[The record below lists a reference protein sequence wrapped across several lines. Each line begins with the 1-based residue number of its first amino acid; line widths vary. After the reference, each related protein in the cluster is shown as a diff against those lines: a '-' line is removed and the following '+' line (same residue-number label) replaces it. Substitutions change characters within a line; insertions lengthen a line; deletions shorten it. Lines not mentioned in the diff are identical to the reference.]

1 MTDIYSM
8 TSGKHDGS
16 ANTTG
21 STNYSLGSLC
31 GLHSQGT
38 ALGRLFKRISA
49 RAGHVRG
56 TPWAHIVVAVT
67 LGLCSQFVFLGAANA
82 QQWPARPIRII
93 VPQSPGGSTDQVAR
107 PFGKLLGESL
117 GQSVFIENR
126 PGAGSVVGT
135 DLVAKAAPDGY
146 TLLAVAV
153 SFAISP
159 SLYKKLPFDPL
170 RDFSP
175 IAMLASF
182 PNVLVVPAPLPVK
195 SVQELIAYAKANPGK
210 LNYGSSGIG
219 SGTHLSME
227 MFRHMAAIELVHV
240 AYKGGAPAVNALL
253 AGEVQVNLATI
264 ATAISQIKAGKLRAL
279 AVSSK
284 ARVSVLPDVPTIAE
298 SGLPGYE
305 YDSWIGVLA
314 PAKTPRAVVVRLA
327 AEAAKAIH
335 APEIKALLALEGA
348 EPVGNSPDE
357 FAAILQTEVARWK
370 KLVDA
375 SGIKSE

>member
-1 MTDIYSM
+1 M

-16 ANTTG
+16 TNTTD
-21 STNYSLGSLC
+21 STIHSLRSLR
-31 GLHSQGT
+31 GLRRRESVPGPSREDYGT
-38 ALGRLFKRISA
+38 KVFALVLGVSA
-49 RAGHVRG
+49 L
-56 TPWAHIVVAVT
+56 
-67 LGLCSQFVFLGAANA
+67 LGCTDAAIA
-82 QQWPARPIRII
+82 QQWPTRPIRII

-107 PFGKLLGESL
+107 PFGKSLGESP

-170 RDFSP
+170 RDFAP
-175 IAMLASF
+175 VALLASF
-182 PNVLVVPAPLPVK
+182 PNVLVVSASLPVK
-195 SVQELIAYAKANPGK
+195 TVPELIDYAKANPGK

-227 MFRHMAAIELVHV
+227 MLRHMAAIEMVHV

-264 ATAISQIKAGKLRAL
+264 ATAISQIKTGKLHAL

-284 ARVSVLPDVPTIAE
+284 GRVSVLPDVPTIAE

-305 YDSWIGVLA
+305 YDSWIGLLA
-314 PAKTPRAVVVRLA
+314 PSKTPRTVIERLA

-335 APEIKALLALEGA
+335 SSEIKALLTLEGA

-357 FAAILQTEVARWK
+357 FAASLQIEVARWK
-370 KLVDA
+370 KLVEA
-375 SGIKSE
+375 AGIKAD

>member
-1 MTDIYSM
+1 MRIGFDAP
-8 TSGKHDGS
+8 GVAVRCK
-16 ANTTG
+16 AVA
-21 STNYSLGSLC
+21 LVLC
-31 GLHSQGT
+31 LLLADVGT
-38 ALGRLFKRISA
+38 AL
-49 RAGHVRG
+49 
-56 TPWAHIVVAVT
+56 
-67 LGLCSQFVFLGAANA
+67 A
-82 QQWPARPIRII
+82 QTWPARPIRII
-93 VPQSPGGSTDQVAR
+93 VPQSAGGSTDQVAR
-107 PFGKLLGESL
+107 PFGKLLGEAL
-117 GQSVFIENR
+117 GQSVLIENR

-153 SFAISP
+153 SFAINP

-170 RDFSP
+170 RDFAP
-175 IAMLASF
+175 VALLASF
-182 PNVLVVPAPLPVK
+182 PNVLVVSPTLPVK
-195 SVQELIAYAKANPGK
+195 SVQELIVYTKANPGK

-227 MFRHMAAIELVHV
+227 LFRHMAAIEMVHV

-264 ATAISQIKAGKLRAL
+264 GTAISQIKAGKLRAL

-284 ARVSVLPDVPTIAE
+284 GRVSVLPDVPTVAE
-298 SGLPGYE
+298 AGLPGYE
-305 YDSWIGVLA
+305 YDSWIGLLA
-314 PAKTPRAVVVRLA
+314 PAKTPRSVIARLA

-370 KLVDA
+370 RLVDA